1 MPAGIRGV
9 GLVDVPSDRLR
20 TLLRAVYREETTVP
34 VTPASIAAL
43 GLQDW
48 QESVLGH
55 LRGLDAK
62 AIHAVLVAVLAERG
76 HAPR

>member
-1 MPAGIRGV
+1 MPSGIRGV

-48 QESVLGH
+48 QGSVLGH

-76 HAPR
+76 QTPR